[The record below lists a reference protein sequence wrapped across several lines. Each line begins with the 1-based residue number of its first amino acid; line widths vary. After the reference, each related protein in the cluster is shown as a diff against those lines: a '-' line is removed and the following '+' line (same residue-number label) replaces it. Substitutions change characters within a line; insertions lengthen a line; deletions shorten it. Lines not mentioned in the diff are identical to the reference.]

1 MGSGQFW
8 PHHVSRLGAHRCL
21 GVMMMAM
28 PMALVIRD
36 NPPTGRFEAF
46 YGDGTPA
53 GHIGYRH
60 VDLLMILLEVEPG
73 PRGGES
79 EVIDEMLAAVCDQL
93 IARPLWMLP
102 ACQTVVEF
110 LERHPGYREIVW
122 DNVPD
127 FPPPPPG
134 LVERLGDLPGEE
146 PVLPEQAA
154 PSRRVGGSASA
165 GRTEPPAE
173 TTSAGRTEPS
183 AERSSAGGQQ
193 SRTLVIATVALGAV
207 IVFSTIVA
215 LILLVTQSSDSVWT
229 PILQDMLKTA
239 FQALAVGALG
249 GLAKLLL
256 DRRKA
261 KEAEADELRKAKEAK
276 ADELHDQQ
284 RRYIDTLVGVSHDV
298 DNARSLISANRSVR
312 TWTDVITGTIV
323 PAKTRLRDIA
333 HELTNWGESGVTVF
347 SDRDK
352 LDEELEVLGTYLSEL
367 IGEHADN
374 KQRLAEKQREAEDE
388 KGQARL
394 QQLANIWDCLN
405 ELQQLGDFIRD
416 GEGYGCF
423 RQNYLNA
430 LTLMRSALR
439 LVQE

>member
-1 MGSGQFW
+1 
-8 PHHVSRLGAHRCL
+8 
-21 GVMMMAM
+21 
-28 PMALVIRD
+28 
-36 NPPTGRFEAF
+36 
-46 YGDGTPA
+46 
-53 GHIGYRH
+53 
-60 VDLLMILLEVEPG
+60 
-73 PRGGES
+73 
-79 EVIDEMLAAVCDQL
+79 
-93 IARPLWMLP
+93 
-102 ACQTVVEF
+102 
-110 LERHPGYREIVW
+110 
-122 DNVPD
+122 
-127 FPPPPPG
+127 
-134 LVERLGDLPGEE
+134 
-146 PVLPEQAA
+146 
-154 PSRRVGGSASA
+154 VGGSASA
-165 GRTEPPAE
+165 GSTEPPAE
-173 TTSAGRTEPS
+173 TTSAGRTESP

-193 SRTLVIATVALGAV
+193 SRTLLIATVALGAV

-256 DRRKA
+256 DRRRA
-261 KEAEADELRKAKEAK
+261 KEAEADELRKAKEAE

-323 PAKTRLRDIA
+323 PAKTRLRDIE

-347 SDRDK
+347 SDRNK

-374 KQRLAEKQREAEDE
+374 KQRLAEKQREAEDV
-388 KGQARL
+388 KGSARL
-394 QQLANIWDCLN
+394 LQLANIWDCLN
-405 ELQQLGDFIRD
+405 ELQQLGDFIRG